1 MIINAKE
8 FITEED
14 QKDLIVIRREIH
26 MHPELG
32 RELPNTCAVVKR
44 ELDKAG
50 IPYTEKYCVS
60 SVVGYINYGEDPENA
75 PALGEEGHVFTIALR
90 ADMDALP
97 VNEIADVPFQSRIP
111 GKMHACGHDT
121 HTAMLIIA
129 ARALKRAADEG
140 KLRARIKLLFQP
152 NEEGEDS
159 GAFDMVDNGCL
170 ADVDFVYG
178 QHVQPSMK
186 TGTIGY
192 NYGPVMASCHV
203 HNITFHGKS
212 AHSTAPEDAH
222 DALAMA
228 LKAANDI
235 YMMEARELSPFE
247 KHVISICYL
256 HSGTAHNVIPDTAEM
271 KINVRTYN
279 DDVDDFITRKIK
291 EISEH
296 SAAELGGTADVTD
309 ILSAYVLNNDKLA
322 VDNGL
327 KAAVNLVGEDNVS
340 EFPVKLSSEDFSG
353 YTKVRP
359 GAFLRLGTGNE
370 EKGTCVV
377 AHRADFKVD
386 EDALIIGAE
395 LLTQIG
401 LEADENG
408 KGQLQ

>member
-1 MIINAKE
+1 MNARE
-8 FITEED
+8 FITEQDE
-14 QKDLIVIRREIH
+14 KDVIALRREIH
-26 MHPELG
+26 MHPEIG
-32 RELPNTCAVVKR
+32 RELPETCKTVKR
-44 ELDKAG
+44 ELEKTG
-50 IPYTEKYCVS
+50 IPYTEKYCIS
-60 SVVGYINYGEDPENA
+60 SVVGYINYGDDPENA

-97 VNEIADVPFQSRIP
+97 ITEQTEIPFKSLNP
-111 GKMHACGHDT
+111 GKMHACGHDA
-121 HTAMLIIA
+121 HTAMLIVA
-129 ARALKRAADEG
+129 ARALKRASDEG
-140 KLRARIKLLFQP
+140 KLKARIKLLFQP

-159 GAFDMVDNGCL
+159 GAFEMVDNGCL
-170 ADVDFVYG
+170 NDVDFVFG
-178 QHVQPSMK
+178 QHVQPTIE
-186 TGTIGY
+186 TGKIGY

-247 KHVISICYL
+247 RHVVSICYL

-279 DDVDDFITRKIK
+279 DDVDEFITKRIR

-296 SAAELGGTADVTD
+296 SAMELSGTADVTD
-309 ILSAYVLNNDKLA
+309 NLSAYVLINDKEA
-322 VDNGL
+322 TDKGIR
-327 KAAVNLVGEDNVS
+327 AAADLVGKENIS

-359 GAFLRLGTGNE
+359 GAFLRLGTGNQ
-370 EKGTCVV
+370 EKGTCTV
-377 AHRADFKVD
+377 AHRADFKID
-386 EDALIIGAE
+386 EDALILGAE

-401 LEADENG
+401 LEA
-408 KGQLQ
+408 